1 MPAAV
6 SGLRQH
12 YDVLPAECATASSRH
27 TTKLRNRRQGRVTY
41 GLVSLASKPSRSCDY
56 LTDDLLAAVLRSVT
70 R

>member
-12 YDVLPAECATASSRH
+12 YDVLPVKCATTGFQD
-27 TTKLRNRRQGRVTY
+27 TTKLRNRRQGRATC
-41 GLVSLASKPSRSCDY
+41 GLVSFVRKSSQTCEY